1 MFITI
6 KISINI
12 LDNVFSYNVDILKE
26 SLKKLFCILITY
38 YLILFNWNNN
48 YTVKQEK
55 RKYLTILYWNKIRIF
70 WNYYIIELFE
80 VIIICVEQKIEN
92 LIESKIL
99 VSLID
104 HIFDN
109 RISIINIFF
118 RIKLKL
124 FS

>member
-92 LIESKIL
+92 LIEPKIL

>member
-48 YTVKQEK
+48 HTVKQEK
-55 RKYLTILYWNKIRIF
+55 RKYLTILY
-70 WNYYIIELFE
+70 
-80 VIIICVEQKIEN
+80 
-92 LIESKIL
+92 
-99 VSLID
+99 
-104 HIFDN
+104 
-109 RISIINIFF
+109 
-118 RIKLKL
+118 
-124 FS
+124 

>member
-92 LIESKIL
+92 LIEPKIL
-99 VSLID
+99 MSLID
-104 HIFDN
+104 HIFVN